1 MNPSISASVENL
13 LREPGAAQA
22 AERGLVHILNVAAIR
37 DTVGARWTRQAAVV
51 EDFVVRAFQRGARD
65 DDFIVRVN
73 DADFILIQPGRDPMS
88 ALSRASQLMR
98 ETLSFFL
105 GEAKTENVHISIV
118 DCVSGDGVRAR
129 RLAGEDLRAASSLRH
144 RDLALSEDGSAPWE
158 AFDIPALARTSF
170 ILKRPGAD
178 DLQALFYVEPVWRL
192 DKSAVLSFVVRTL
205 LLQATPE
212 GPVPVDYGDL
222 PPSTHAV
229 LAVRSLAFARSIL
242 GQSDVRPIGA
252 LHVPIG
258 YDALT
263 QSGPRTSVL
272 ADLKRHDLEGHRL
285 RTMIEVTH
293 VPVAV
298 PAVRL
303 SELVGQLKPFA
314 RAILIQTEAVA
325 PPASW
330 RNLGVQGLIHRLPGG
345 MPERQSLANLQTFAA
360 ATLAMGLVCGVDGI
374 SSRSLSI
381 AAWAAGFSHLAGE
394 YLAHRCGD
402 ELVSQRFTVRD
413 LYEAPAS
420 AASVHHCAPAHDH
433 RVGSPAAAGDRQTS

>member
-1 MNPSISASVENL
+1 MTGSISASVSDL
-13 LREPGAAQA
+13 LRAPGAAQA

-37 DTVGARWTRQAAVV
+37 DMVGERWTRQAAVV
-51 EDFVVRAFQRGARD
+51 EDFVVRAFQRGARE

-105 GEAKTENVHISIV
+105 GEAKSENIHISIV
-118 DCVSGDGVRAR
+118 DCVSGEGVTAR
-129 RLAGEDLRAASSLRH
+129 RLAGEDLRAASSARR
-144 RDLALSEDGSAPWE
+144 RDLALSDDGSAPWE
-158 AFDIPALARTSF
+158 AFDVPALARTSF
-170 ILKRPGAD
+170 ILKRPGGD

-192 DKSAVLSFVVRTL
+192 DKSAVLSFVLRTL
-205 LLQATPE
+205 LLQATAD
-212 GPVPVDYGDL
+212 GPVPCAHSDL
-222 PPSTHAV
+222 PPSTHAA
-229 LAVRSLAFARSIL
+229 LAIRSLAFSRTIL
-242 GQSDVRPIGA
+242 SQADARPIGA
-252 LHVPIG
+252 LHVPIA

-272 ADLKRHDLEGHRL
+272 ADLKRHDLDGHRL
-285 RTMIEVTH
+285 RTIVELIH

-303 SELVGQLKPFA
+303 SELIGQLSPFA
-314 RAILIQTEAVA
+314 RAVLIRTEAPA

-330 RNLGVQGLIHRLPGG
+330 RHLGAPGLIHCLGPG
-345 MPERQSLANLQTFAA
+345 MPERQALANLQTFAS

-381 AAWAAGFSHLAGE
+381 AAWAAGFSQLAGDFF
-394 YLAHRCGD
+394 AHRCGD
-402 ELVSQRFTVRD
+402 ALVSQRLSVRD
-413 LYEAPAS
+413 LYDTP
-420 AASVHHCAPAHDH
+420 
-433 RVGSPAAAGDRQTS
+433 SPADAGPCSASRAVPRAGGISAAGDGQTS

>member
-1 MNPSISASVENL
+1 MSLSISASVSDF

-105 GEAKTENVHISIV
+105 GEAKTENVHISVV
-118 DCVSGDGVRAR
+118 DCVSGDGVTAR
-129 RLAGEDLRAASSLRH
+129 RLAGEDLRAASTVRH

-158 AFDIPALARTSF
+158 AFDVPALARTSF
-170 ILKRPGAD
+170 LLKRPGAD

-205 LLQATPE
+205 LLQTTPQ
-212 GPVPVDYGDL
+212 GPVPVAHSDL

-229 LAVRSLAFARSIL
+229 LAIRSLAFARSIL
-242 GQSDVRPIGA
+242 GQAGARPIGA

-258 YDALT
+258 FDALT

-272 ADLKRHDLEGHRL
+272 ADLKRHDLEGHRP
-285 RTMIEVTH
+285 RTIIELTR

-303 SELVGQLKPFA
+303 SELVGQVNPFA
-314 RAILIQTEAVA
+314 RAVLIRTEATA

-330 RNLGVQGLIHRLPGG
+330 RHLGAPGLIHCLQAG
-345 MPERQSLANLQTFAA
+345 MPERQALANLQTFSA

-381 AAWAAGFSHLAGE
+381 AAWAAGFSQLAGDF
-394 YLAHRCGD
+394 LAHRCGD
-402 ELVSQRFTVRD
+402 ELVSHRLAVRD
-413 LYEAPAS
+413 LYDAPPPA
-420 AASVHHCAPAHDH
+420 APAH
-433 RVGSPAAAGDRQTS
+433 GPADAGRRSGDLPGGEG